1 MIHMLHGAAG
11 STADWDEFGPLLQ
24 ANGLRPVDL
33 YSNKVS
39 GFDSFAMS
47 LNAAAAEGDV
57 LIGYSMGGRLAL
69 HALLDEG
76 SKWSK
81 VVIISA
87 HTGIIDPSERED
99 RLLSDGLWA
108 QLVTDNWDKFVK
120 KWSSQPVFGERKI
133 PWCRSDRVAPGDKV
147 QRCFTCWS
155 LGRQRNLLP
164 ELASITIPVLWVSGE
179 DDNKFSSIA
188 KAATSM
194 IPHAELAIISGS
206 GHRCPWEQPELT
218 AGVIRGFLSP

>member
-1 MIHMLHGAAG
+1 MTSGLNDGMKDRRIIVLAFSVILLGT
-11 STADWDEFGPLLQ
+11 SFGGCL
-24 ANGLRPVDL
+24 G
-33 YSNKVS
+33 
-39 GFDSFAMS
+39 
-47 LNAAAAEGDV
+47 
-57 LIGYSMGGRLAL
+57 
-69 HALLDEG
+69 
-76 SKWSK
+76 
-81 VVIISA
+81 
-87 HTGIIDPSERED
+87 D

-108 QLVTDNWDKFVK
+108 QLVTDNWDKFVE

-164 ELASITIPVLWVSGE
+164 ELASITIPVLWISGE